1 MLALELLDLLLVA
14 AHMSTMWATAFRRAP
29 VSSAGHWLAK
39 VSIVLAPAADEAKR
53 DGGSTSHGNAGAAEP
68 PSKYIQVRRLPRMG
82 ASRIVSGVES
92 S

>member
-14 AHMSTMWATAFRRAP
+14 AHMAMMWATAFRRAP

-39 VSIVLAPAADEAKR
+39 VSAPAADEAKR

-82 ASRIVSGVES
+82 AFRIVSGVES